1 VRPSALG
8 GMEVLRPIEFT
19 DALAWLQEAIG
30 REVSVVLNHHG
41 RFFGCG
47 MLGELRRVET
57 LPPDDSAIRIVVGR
71 GEGLFLDPV
80 DVSAFLGG
88 EVAEDGWL
96 EFRTAFGSV
105 VTVEVRPDAS
115 D

>member
-1 VRPSALG
+1 VTPSALG
-8 GMEVLRPIEFT
+8 DMEVFRPIEFT
-19 DALAWLQEAIG
+19 EALAWLQEAIG

-47 MLGELRRVET
+47 MQGQLRRVET

-71 GEGLFLDPV
+71 GEGLFLDPA

-88 EVAEDGWL
+88 KVAELGWL
-96 EFRTAFGSV
+96 EFRTTFESV
-105 VTVEVRPDAS
+105 VTVEVRPHAS